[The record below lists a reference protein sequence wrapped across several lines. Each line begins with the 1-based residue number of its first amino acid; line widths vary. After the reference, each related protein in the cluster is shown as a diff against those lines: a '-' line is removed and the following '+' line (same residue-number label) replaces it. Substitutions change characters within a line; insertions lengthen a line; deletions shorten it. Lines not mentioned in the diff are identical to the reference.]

1 MANTRS
7 GGANNEGAG
16 GTSARK
22 GSAATS
28 AKDPKS
34 ATTST
39 SSASG
44 RESRSLSTRETSDEQ
59 KPNLRRSNRETK
71 GKNPILT
78 TSSASTPVPQK
89 SIRGRSN
96 PSTPGT
102 PKSSARKLKGSMRK
116 ASTPRTSD
124 RVKKS
129 TVSASTASNDATG
142 VSSPV
147 ATPDKAVKREIDEH
161 DSTKNDASESGT
173 MPLKKQKR
181 LTAQSYTN
189 IFKTSSEEYEKSPA
203 YEGNAS
209 KVHTEDNGSVLRYEE
224 SGAHEEDNQAHL
236 SQVAN
241 NFLEGYTSGLC
252 EVPKVILE
260 TDGLKTDVEK
270 SEEDKQAY
278 SSQVVNKFWEGYT
291 SGQCEAPK
299 VILETDG
306 LKNDVEKSAPIS
318 EVCSTIFYSFE
329 LSVFFIL
336 LFMKSRPCS
345 FLSLIILPSAW
356 KDLVT
361 LSSPVQAHMT
371 VDLCSSSPAMD
382 ATEPTD
388 DCSEFALHVAMG
400 QKADSSKFVEYW
412 VPARLSR
419 VQLEMYCYTLLSNS
433 PALRSHS
440 KTDSVGA
447 LRNILV
453 SLRKCCDHPY
463 LVDKT
468 LHLLLTKGHPVTDI
482 LDIGVSAS
490 GKLLLLDK
498 MLQEIWKKGQ
508 RVLILSQSCGGA
520 GNPMGDILDDFV
532 NQRFGFES
540 YERVERDLNVRKKQ
554 GAMSMFN
561 DTTKG
566 RDWNPTNDLRVLQ
579 KISIESQSE
588 CVPIFR
594 LYSSCTV
601 EEKALILAKHG
612 HILDSTVQ
620 NIRPILSHSLLSWGA
635 SFLFSRLEG
644 LKNYA
649 CLRKDSDAEKLF
661 MDKVLLDLK
670 KLSTKDDPSTKMSNA
685 AISQAHLSGPFYSRD
700 SLVVGEREG
709 ISAPDS
715 DLPKFWVNL
724 LDQKSPR
731 WQYITEQAQRSCRKI
746 QNMEEGNVP
755 ADEADEGS
763 TKRRKIAGILDSS
776 ANVLAGEDQDSI
788 LPETNTA
795 CSSRRKIAGI
805 LDSSA
810 NVLAGEDKDSILP
823 ETNVTSSSHQI
834 SVDDTWQ
841 EQGVENLQDTQK
853 SLHIQ
858 LKPEISK
865 LYELFELPTFGGWSQ
880 MACSFSV
887 HLLCCCPCH
896 LEVGPEGMLPLC
908 RGLLNAYV
916 GGGGLVG
923 IPSCPNSE
931 GPAGNRPW
939 QLFPVIPFLCNEGS
953 LLRILLVQLLCLL
966 REWQPVWPWAKRFG
980 EDEEGSGAGS
990 VKCLCEELLEY
1001 TLKNHQVSKVPKDIL
1016 HAFNI
1021 ALCWRAASLSRHKVD
1036 HRESLALAVEHLKYE
1051 CSETLAEKVYK
1062 KLRILKKEFS
1072 HRVGRTSKSNQSIS
1086 VKNISPY
1093 QQETSTKY
1101 GCDKSIP
1108 KQAGD
1113 KSIPKQAASVGGNE
1127 SHQEDSHDLVI
1138 EPIVPGEKEV
1148 LYVPEIHEKQHLSK
1162 DALLNRITEK
1172 RIKLVDMVFSLREKN
1187 IHDKQTNE
1195 VAMFDMH
1202 RHKGVEKLRE
1212 ACRIV
1217 VEHLRRSQAAPED
1230 RGSQRK
1236 LIVEWFTMLLYAFL
1250 KHMRYQRE
1258 KLDLQQS
1265 MVWTKELQLK
1275 ENFLHEA
1282 KFGQL
1287 DLTFDEHIYLP
1298 DSGFAIEEFSHFSSC
1313 VDTATLANCL
1323 QSLHET
1329 SAMEV
1334 TLVRSV
1340 IPSDVINAEAAR
1352 NGSAEVL
1359 IHNGGMPASEGI
1371 GLTENTI
1378 SNIFDCI
1385 DSQGGASLAVQHQV
1399 NSSPA
1404 IDNSI
1409 NQESSSGDDRRTEH
1423 VGRQSGV
1430 GSQPLPGETDQH
1442 LGDAEMEVNTGN
1454 GDITQADPPY
1464 LEPQIVVP
1472 VPSQASLQMSNEV
1485 EAEANLLLQSGQ
1497 PIAAPAQLLQRE
1509 AEQVDRSGMIPAQTL
1524 QPEMQP
1530 SASREAYMQSDLI
1543 IQSAQPSMVP
1553 TELSQRNVE
1562 QASLY
1567 RVPSSQCLPS
1577 GMHPWVP
1584 LSSILLERTH
1594 SDQCQPSHQPE
1605 AALGSSAKMVASM
1618 VFNHPPVGD
1627 EPLKNELHRLR
1638 SYIDS
1643 LNKTNELKKSQL
1655 RTECSQ
1661 EIDKVKQKYDLLLQE
1676 QDSTHLQQT
1685 RTLDNLCEKVLLNQS
1700 IADYFRAKFISSSG
1714 AQARAHSPPNHQTPQ
1729 ASQQVPP
1736 RPSAV
1741 ASTASPAASSSAGRP
1756 LVLTHHIQP
1765 LQVDR
1770 PSPSSPAD
1778 PPPHVQPLKVDRPSP
1793 SSPAGPPPHVQ
1804 PLKVDRL
1811 SPSSSPSSQVV
1822 RPRPSILN
1830 NIVRSPSTT
1839 FSLAPVLP
1847 RGSFGVQSDLARAR
1861 APAPHLR
1868 RRLPPQV
1875 HSMASANQQQL
1886 PTKLE
1891 SMSARTRATPVTP
1904 VNIRQSCPQAVPPGN
1919 PSLSSLH
1926 PSLYPTLAALLGP
1939 SSSHQIQQVPL
1950 LPSSSHPTRLSSP
1963 VPSTPN
1969 PVLPLTS
1976 PRGLTMTSS
1985 VSSAASNVLPSRGVG
2000 PSASGTLQSDPDPAR
2015 WMNG

>member
-318 EVCSTIFYSFE
+318 E
-329 LSVFFIL
+329 
-336 LFMKSRPCS
+336 
-345 FLSLIILPSAW
+345 
-356 KDLVT
+356 DLVT

-566 RDWNPTNDLRVLQ
+566 RFIFLIDSRACVPSIKLSSVDVIIIYCSDWNPTNDLRVLQ

-865 LYELFELPTFGGWSQ
+865 LYELFELP
-880 MACSFSV
+880 
-887 HLLCCCPCH
+887 
-896 LEVGPEGMLPLC
+896 
-908 RGLLNAYV
+908 
-916 GGGGLVG
+916 
-923 IPSCPNSE
+923 
-931 GPAGNRPW
+931 
-939 QLFPVIPFLCNEGS
+939 
-953 LLRILLVQLLCLL
+953 
-966 REWQPVWPWAKRFG
+966 
-980 EDEEGSGAGS
+980 GS

>member
-1 MANTRS
+1 
-7 GGANNEGAG
+7 
-16 GTSARK
+16 
-22 GSAATS
+22 
-28 AKDPKS
+28 
-34 ATTST
+34 
-39 SSASG
+39 
-44 RESRSLSTRETSDEQ
+44 
-59 KPNLRRSNRETK
+59 
-71 GKNPILT
+71 
-78 TSSASTPVPQK
+78 
-89 SIRGRSN
+89 
-96 PSTPGT
+96 
-102 PKSSARKLKGSMRK
+102 
-116 ASTPRTSD
+116 
-124 RVKKS
+124 
-129 TVSASTASNDATG
+129 
-142 VSSPV
+142 
-147 ATPDKAVKREIDEH
+147 
-161 DSTKNDASESGT
+161 

-270 SEEDKQAY
+270 SEEDKQ
-278 SSQVVNKFWEGYT
+278 
-291 SGQCEAPK
+291 CEAPK

-318 EVCSTIFYSFE
+318 E
-329 LSVFFIL
+329 
-336 LFMKSRPCS
+336 
-345 FLSLIILPSAW
+345 
-356 KDLVT
+356 
-361 LSSPVQAHMT
+361 AHMT

-566 RDWNPTNDLRVLQ
+566 RFIFLIDSRACVPSIKLSSVDVIIIYCSDWNPTNDLRVLQ

-865 LYELFELPTFGGWSQ
+865 LYELFELP
-880 MACSFSV
+880 
-887 HLLCCCPCH
+887 
-896 LEVGPEGMLPLC
+896 
-908 RGLLNAYV
+908 
-916 GGGGLVG
+916 
-923 IPSCPNSE
+923 
-931 GPAGNRPW
+931 
-939 QLFPVIPFLCNEGS
+939 
-953 LLRILLVQLLCLL
+953 
-966 REWQPVWPWAKRFG
+966 
-980 EDEEGSGAGS
+980 GS

-1101 GCDKSIP
+1101 GC
-1108 KQAGD
+1108 D

-1553 TELSQRNVE
+1553 TELS
-1562 QASLY
+1562 
-1567 RVPSSQCLPS
+1567 
-1577 GMHPWVP
+1577 H
-1584 LSSILLERTH
+1584 ILLERTH

-1765 LQVDR
+1765 LQ
-1770 PSPSSPAD
+1770 
-1778 PPPHVQPLKVDRPSP
+1778 VDRPSP

>member
-1 MANTRS
+1 
-7 GGANNEGAG
+7 
-16 GTSARK
+16 
-22 GSAATS
+22 
-28 AKDPKS
+28 
-34 ATTST
+34 
-39 SSASG
+39 
-44 RESRSLSTRETSDEQ
+44 
-59 KPNLRRSNRETK
+59 
-71 GKNPILT
+71 
-78 TSSASTPVPQK
+78 
-89 SIRGRSN
+89 
-96 PSTPGT
+96 
-102 PKSSARKLKGSMRK
+102 
-116 ASTPRTSD
+116 
-124 RVKKS
+124 
-129 TVSASTASNDATG
+129 
-142 VSSPV
+142 
-147 ATPDKAVKREIDEH
+147 
-161 DSTKNDASESGT
+161 

-270 SEEDKQAY
+270 SEEDKQ
-278 SSQVVNKFWEGYT
+278 
-291 SGQCEAPK
+291 CEAPK

-318 EVCSTIFYSFE
+318 EVLGSNQ
-329 LSVFFIL
+329 
-336 LFMKSRPCS
+336 P
-345 FLSLIILPSAW
+345 
-356 KDLVT
+356 
-361 LSSPVQAHMT
+361 
-371 VDLCSSSPAMD
+371 LCIALCRGKTSPAMD

-566 RDWNPTNDLRVLQ
+566 RFIFLIDSRACVPSIKLSSVDVIIIYCSDWNPTNDLRVLQ

-788 LPETNTA
+788 LPETNT
-795 CSSRRKIAGI
+795 
-805 LDSSA
+805 
-810 NVLAGEDKDSILP
+810 
-823 ETNVTSSSHQI
+823 TSSSHQI

-865 LYELFELPTFGGWSQ
+865 LYELFELP
-880 MACSFSV
+880 
-887 HLLCCCPCH
+887 
-896 LEVGPEGMLPLC
+896 
-908 RGLLNAYV
+908 
-916 GGGGLVG
+916 
-923 IPSCPNSE
+923 
-931 GPAGNRPW
+931 
-939 QLFPVIPFLCNEGS
+939 
-953 LLRILLVQLLCLL
+953 
-966 REWQPVWPWAKRFG
+966 
-980 EDEEGSGAGS
+980 GS

-1770 PSPSSPAD
+1770 PSPSS
-1778 PPPHVQPLKVDRPSP
+1778 
-1793 SSPAGPPPHVQ
+1793 
-1804 PLKVDRL
+1804 
-1811 SPSSSPSSQVV
+1811 SSQVV

-1976 PRGLTMTSS
+1976 PTGRLGLHSDPHG
-1985 VSSAASNVLPSRGVG
+1985 VAAPADVVLPI
-2000 PSASGTLQSDPDPAR
+2000 
-2015 WMNG
+2015 

>member
-89 SIRGRSN
+89 SFRGRSN

-102 PKSSARKLKGSMRK
+102 PKSSARKLKGSTRK

-147 ATPDKAVKREIDEH
+147 ATPDKTVKREIDEH

-318 EVCSTIFYSFE
+318 E
-329 LSVFFIL
+329 
-336 LFMKSRPCS
+336 
-345 FLSLIILPSAW
+345 
-356 KDLVT
+356 DLVT

-566 RDWNPTNDLRVLQ
+566 RFIFLIDSRACVPSIKLSSVDVIIIYCSDWNPTNDLRVLQ

-865 LYELFELPTFGGWSQ
+865 LYELFELP
-880 MACSFSV
+880 
-887 HLLCCCPCH
+887 
-896 LEVGPEGMLPLC
+896 
-908 RGLLNAYV
+908 
-916 GGGGLVG
+916 
-923 IPSCPNSE
+923 
-931 GPAGNRPW
+931 
-939 QLFPVIPFLCNEGS
+939 
-953 LLRILLVQLLCLL
+953 
-966 REWQPVWPWAKRFG
+966 
-980 EDEEGSGAGS
+980 GS

-1001 TLKNHQVSKVPKDIL
+1001 TLKNHQVSQVPKDIL

-1062 KLRILKKEFS
+1062 KLRVLKKEFS

-1148 LYVPEIHEKQHLSK
+1148 LYVPGIHEKQHLSK

-1378 SNIFDCI
+1378 SDIFDCI

-1454 GDITQADPPY
+1454 GDNTQADPPY

-1594 SDQCQPSHQPE
+1594 SDQCQQSHQPE

-1904 VNIRQSCPQAVPPGN
+1904 VDIRQSCPQAVPPGN

-1976 PRGLTMTSS
+1976 PRG
-1985 VSSAASNVLPSRGVG
+1985 
-2000 PSASGTLQSDPDPAR
+2000 TLQSDPDPAR

>member
-318 EVCSTIFYSFE
+318 E
-329 LSVFFIL
+329 
-336 LFMKSRPCS
+336 
-345 FLSLIILPSAW
+345 
-356 KDLVT
+356 DLVT

-566 RDWNPTNDLRVLQ
+566 RFIFLIDSRACVPSIKLSSVDVIIIYCSDWNPTNDLRVLQ

-865 LYELFELPTFGGWSQ
+865 LYELFELP
-880 MACSFSV
+880 
-887 HLLCCCPCH
+887 
-896 LEVGPEGMLPLC
+896 
-908 RGLLNAYV
+908 
-916 GGGGLVG
+916 
-923 IPSCPNSE
+923 
-931 GPAGNRPW
+931 
-939 QLFPVIPFLCNEGS
+939 
-953 LLRILLVQLLCLL
+953 
-966 REWQPVWPWAKRFG
+966 
-980 EDEEGSGAGS
+980 GS

-1001 TLKNHQVSKVPKDIL
+1001 TLKNHQVSQVPKDIL

-1062 KLRILKKEFS
+1062 KLRVLKKEFS

-1195 VAMFDMH
+1195 VAMFDIH

-1313 VDTATLANCL
+1313 VDTATSANCL

-1454 GDITQADPPY
+1454 GDNTQADPPY

-1804 PLKVDRL
+1804 PLKVDQL

-1891 SMSARTRATPVTP
+1891 SISARTRATPVTP

-1950 LPSSSHPTRLSSP
+1950 LPSSSQPTRLSSP

>member
-22 GSAATS
+22 GSAATN
-28 AKDPKS
+28 AKDPMS

-59 KPNLRRSNRETK
+59 KPNLRRSKRETK

-78 TSSASTPVPQK
+78 TSSASTPVSQK

-102 PKSSARKLKGSMRK
+102 PKTSARKLKGSTRK

-129 TVSASTASNDATG
+129 TVSASTDSNDSNG

-147 ATPDKAVKREIDEH
+147 ATPDKTVKGEIDEH
-161 DSTKNDASESGT
+161 NSTKNDASESGT

-189 IFKTSSEEYEKSPA
+189 PFKTSSEEYEKSPA

-209 KVHTEDNGSVLRYEE
+209 KVHAEDNGCVLRYEE

-241 NFLEGYTSGLC
+241 KFLEGYTSGLC

-270 SEEDKQAY
+270 S
-278 SSQVVNKFWEGYT
+278 
-291 SGQCEAPK
+291 
-299 VILETDG
+299 
-306 LKNDVEKSAPIS
+306 APIS
-318 EVCSTIFYSFE
+318 E
-329 LSVFFIL
+329 
-336 LFMKSRPCS
+336 
-345 FLSLIILPSAW
+345 
-356 KDLVT
+356 
-361 LSSPVQAHMT
+361 AHMT
-371 VDLCSSSPAMD
+371 ADLCSSNPAMD
-382 ATEPTD
+382 ATDPTD
-388 DCSEFALHVAMG
+388 DCSELALNVAMG

-419 VQLEMYCYTLLSNS
+419 VQLEVYCYTLLSNS

-508 RVLILSQSCGGA
+508 RVLILSQSCGEA

-532 NQRFGFES
+532 HQRFGFES

-566 RDWNPTNDLRVLQ
+566 RFIFLIDSRACVPSIKLLSVDVIIIYCSDWNPTNDLRVLQ

-601 EEKALILAKHG
+601 EEKALILAKHD

-649 CLRKDSDAEKLF
+649 CLHKDSDAEKLF

-715 DLPKFWVNL
+715 DLPKFWVDL

-731 WQYITEQAQRSCRKI
+731 WQYITEQAQRSRRKI
-746 QNMEEGNVP
+746 QNMEDGKIP
-755 ADEADEGS
+755 ADEADEAS
-763 TKRRKIAGILDSS
+763 TK
-776 ANVLAGEDQDSI
+776 
-788 LPETNTA
+788 
-795 CSSRRKIAGI
+795 RRKIAGI

-810 NVLAGEDKDSILP
+810 NVLAGEDKDSILR
-823 ETNVTSSSHQI
+823 ETNTTSSSHRKIAGILDSSANVLAGEDKDSILPGTNTASSSHQT

-858 LKPEISK
+858 LKPELSK
-865 LYELFELPTFGGWSQ
+865 LYELFELP
-880 MACSFSV
+880 
-887 HLLCCCPCH
+887 
-896 LEVGPEGMLPLC
+896 
-908 RGLLNAYV
+908 
-916 GGGGLVG
+916 
-923 IPSCPNSE
+923 
-931 GPAGNRPW
+931 
-939 QLFPVIPFLCNEGS
+939 
-953 LLRILLVQLLCLL
+953 
-966 REWQPVWPWAKRFG
+966 
-980 EDEEGSGAGS
+980 GS

-1001 TLKNHQVSKVPKDIL
+1001 TLKNHQVSQVPKDIL

-1072 HRVGRTSKSNQSIS
+1072 HRVGRISKSNQSIS

-1101 GCDKSIP
+1101 GS
-1108 KQAGD
+1108 D

-1202 RHKGVEKLRE
+1202 RHKGVDKLRE

-1217 VEHLRRSQAAPED
+1217 VEHLRRSQADPED
-1230 RGSQRK
+1230 RGGQTK

-1313 VDTATLANCL
+1313 VDTATLANCQ

-1359 IHNGGMPASEGI
+1359 IHNEGMPASDGI
-1371 GLTENTI
+1371 GLTENRT
-1378 SNIFDCI
+1378 SNSFDCI
-1385 DSQGGASLAVQHQV
+1385 DSQGGASLSVQHQV

-1409 NQESSSGDDRRTEH
+1409 NQESSSGDRRRTQH
-1423 VGRQSGV
+1423 VEQQSGV
-1430 GSQPLPGETDQH
+1430 ASQPLPGETDQH
-1442 LGDAEMEVNTGN
+1442 LGDAEMEVNTSN
-1454 GDITQADPPY
+1454 GDNTQADPPC
-1464 LEPQIVVP
+1464 LEPETLAP
-1472 VPSQASLQMSNEV
+1472 VPSQASLQMSKEV
-1485 EAEANLLLQSGQ
+1485 EAEANLVLQSAQ

-1524 QPEMQP
+1524 QPEMEP
-1530 SASREAYMQSDLI
+1530 SASREAYTQADLI

-1567 RVPSSQCLPS
+1567 HVPSSQCLPS

-1685 RTLDNLCEKVLLNQS
+1685 KTIDNLCEKVLLNQS

-1729 ASQQVPP
+1729 ASQQVSPW
-1736 RPSAV
+1736 PSAV

-1756 LVLTHHIQP
+1756 PVLTHHIQP

-1770 PSPSSPAD
+1770 PSPSSPAG
-1778 PPPHVQPLKVDRPSP
+1778 PLPHVQPLKVDRPSP
-1793 SSPAGPPPHVQ
+1793 SSPAGPLQHVQ
-1804 PLKVDRL
+1804 PLKVDRP
-1811 SPSSSPSSQVV
+1811 SPTSSPSSQVV

-1847 RGSFGVQSDLARAR
+1847 RGSFGVQSELARAR

-1891 SMSARTRATPVTP
+1891 SMSAWTRATPVTP

-1950 LPSSSHPTRLSSP
+1950 LPSSSQPTRLSSP

-1985 VSSAASNVLPSRGVG
+1985 VTSAASNVLPSRGVG
-2000 PSASGTLQSDPDPAR
+2000 PSASGTTQSDSDSAR

>member
-318 EVCSTIFYSFE
+318 E
-329 LSVFFIL
+329 
-336 LFMKSRPCS
+336 
-345 FLSLIILPSAW
+345 
-356 KDLVT
+356 DLVT

-566 RDWNPTNDLRVLQ
+566 RFIFLIDSRACVPSIKLSSVDVIIIYCSDWNPTNDLRVLQ

-788 LPETNTA
+788 LPETNT
-795 CSSRRKIAGI
+795 
-805 LDSSA
+805 
-810 NVLAGEDKDSILP
+810 
-823 ETNVTSSSHQI
+823 TSSSHQI

-865 LYELFELPTFGGWSQ
+865 LYELFELP
-880 MACSFSV
+880 
-887 HLLCCCPCH
+887 
-896 LEVGPEGMLPLC
+896 
-908 RGLLNAYV
+908 
-916 GGGGLVG
+916 
-923 IPSCPNSE
+923 
-931 GPAGNRPW
+931 
-939 QLFPVIPFLCNEGS
+939 
-953 LLRILLVQLLCLL
+953 
-966 REWQPVWPWAKRFG
+966 
-980 EDEEGSGAGS
+980 GS

-1770 PSPSSPAD
+1770 PSPSS
-1778 PPPHVQPLKVDRPSP
+1778 
-1793 SSPAGPPPHVQ
+1793 
-1804 PLKVDRL
+1804 
-1811 SPSSSPSSQVV
+1811 SPSSQVV

>member
-89 SIRGRSN
+89 SFRGRSN

-102 PKSSARKLKGSMRK
+102 PKSSARKLKGSTRK

-147 ATPDKAVKREIDEH
+147 ATPDKTVKREIDEH

-318 EVCSTIFYSFE
+318 E
-329 LSVFFIL
+329 
-336 LFMKSRPCS
+336 
-345 FLSLIILPSAW
+345 
-356 KDLVT
+356 DLVT

-566 RDWNPTNDLRVLQ
+566 RFIFLIDSRACVPSIKLSSVDVIIIYCSDWNPTNDLRVLQ

-865 LYELFELPTFGGWSQ
+865 LYELFELP
-880 MACSFSV
+880 
-887 HLLCCCPCH
+887 
-896 LEVGPEGMLPLC
+896 
-908 RGLLNAYV
+908 
-916 GGGGLVG
+916 
-923 IPSCPNSE
+923 
-931 GPAGNRPW
+931 
-939 QLFPVIPFLCNEGS
+939 
-953 LLRILLVQLLCLL
+953 
-966 REWQPVWPWAKRFG
+966 
-980 EDEEGSGAGS
+980 GS

-1001 TLKNHQVSKVPKDIL
+1001 TLKNHQVSQVPKDIL

-1062 KLRILKKEFS
+1062 KLRVLKKEFS

-1148 LYVPEIHEKQHLSK
+1148 LYVPGIHEKQHLSK

-1378 SNIFDCI
+1378 SDIFDCI

-1454 GDITQADPPY
+1454 GDNTQADPPY

-1594 SDQCQPSHQPE
+1594 SDQCQQSHQPE

-1904 VNIRQSCPQAVPPGN
+1904 VDIRQSCPQAVPPGN

-1985 VSSAASNVLPSRGVG
+1985 VSSAASNVLTSRGVG

>member
-22 GSAATS
+22 GSAATN

-59 KPNLRRSNRETK
+59 KPNLRRSKRETK

-78 TSSASTPVPQK
+78 TSSASTPVSQK

-102 PKSSARKLKGSMRK
+102 PKTSARKLKGSTRK

-129 TVSASTASNDATG
+129 TVSASTDSNDSNG

-147 ATPDKAVKREIDEH
+147 ATPDKTVKREIDEH
-161 DSTKNDASESGT
+161 NSTKNDASESGT

-189 IFKTSSEEYEKSPA
+189 PFKTSSEEYEKSPA
-203 YEGNAS
+203 YDGNAS
-209 KVHTEDNGSVLRYEE
+209 KVHAEDNGCVSRYEE

-241 NFLEGYTSGLC
+241 KFLEGYTSGLC

-260 TDGLKTDVEK
+260 TDGLKSDVEK
-270 SEEDKQAY
+270 SEEDKQAL
-278 SSQVVNKFWEGYT
+278 SQVVNKFWEGYT
-291 SGQCEAPK
+291 SGQCKAPE

-306 LKNDVEKSAPIS
+306 LKTDVEKSAPIS
-318 EVCSTIFYSFE
+318 E
-329 LSVFFIL
+329 
-336 LFMKSRPCS
+336 
-345 FLSLIILPSAW
+345 
-356 KDLVT
+356 
-361 LSSPVQAHMT
+361 AHMT
-371 VDLCSSSPAMD
+371 ADLCSSSPAMD
-382 ATEPTD
+382 ATDPTD

-419 VQLEMYCYTLLSNS
+419 VQLEVYCYTLLSNS

-520 GNPMGDILDDFV
+520 GNPMGNILDDFV
-532 NQRFGFES
+532 HQRFGFES
-540 YERVERDLNVRKKQ
+540 YERVECDLNVRKKQ

-566 RDWNPTNDLRVLQ
+566 RFIFLIDSRACVPSIKLSSVDVIIIYCSDWNPTNDLRVLQ

-731 WQYITEQAQRSCRKI
+731 WQYITEQAQRSRRKI
-746 QNMEEGNVP
+746 QNMEERNIP

-795 CSSRRKIAGI
+795 CSSHRKIAGI

-823 ETNVTSSSHQI
+823 ETNATSSSHQI

-841 EQGVENLQDTQK
+841 EQGVENLQGTQK

-858 LKPEISK
+858 LKPELSK
-865 LYELFELPTFGGWSQ
+865 LYELFELP
-880 MACSFSV
+880 
-887 HLLCCCPCH
+887 
-896 LEVGPEGMLPLC
+896 
-908 RGLLNAYV
+908 
-916 GGGGLVG
+916 
-923 IPSCPNSE
+923 
-931 GPAGNRPW
+931 GN
-939 QLFPVIPFLCNEGS
+939 
-953 LLRILLVQLLCLL
+953 
-966 REWQPVWPWAKRFG
+966 
-980 EDEEGSGAGS
+980 

-1001 TLKNHQVSKVPKDIL
+1001 TLKNHQVSQVPKDIL

-1086 VKNISPY
+1086 VKNISSY

-1101 GCDKSIP
+1101 GS
-1108 KQAGD
+1108 D

-1162 DALLNRITEK
+1162 DALLNSITEK

-1217 VEHLRRSQAAPED
+1217 VEHLRRSQADPED
-1230 RGSQRK
+1230 RGGQRK

-1275 ENFLHEA
+1275 ESFLHEA

-1287 DLTFDEHIYLP
+1287 DLIFDEHIYLP

-1313 VDTATLANCL
+1313 VDTATLANCQ

-1359 IHNGGMPASEGI
+1359 IHNEGMPASDGI
-1371 GLTENTI
+1371 GLTENRI
-1378 SNIFDCI
+1378 SNSFDCI

-1409 NQESSSGDDRRTEH
+1409 NQESSSGDRRRTEH
-1423 VGRQSGV
+1423 VEQQSGV
-1430 GSQPLPGETDQH
+1430 ASQPLPGETDQH

-1454 GDITQADPPY
+1454 GDNTQADPPY
-1464 LEPQIVVP
+1464 LEPQTVAP
-1472 VPSQASLQMSNEV
+1472 VPSQASLQMSKEV
-1485 EAEANLLLQSGQ
+1485 EAEANLVLKSAQ

-1509 AEQVDRSGMIPAQTL
+1509 AEQVDRSGMIPAQTM

-1553 TELSQRNVE
+1553 AELSQRNVE

-1567 RVPSSQCLPS
+1567 HVPSSQCLPS

-1655 RTECSQ
+1655 RTERSQ

-1685 RTLDNLCEKVLLNQS
+1685 KTIDNLCEKVLLNQS

-1729 ASQQVPP
+1729 APQQVSPW
-1736 RPSAV
+1736 PSAV

-1756 LVLTHHIQP
+1756 PVLTHHIQP

-1770 PSPSSPAD
+1770 PSPSSPAG
-1778 PPPHVQPLKVDRPSP
+1778 PLPHVQPLKVDRPSP
-1793 SSPAGPPPHVQ
+1793 SSPAGPLQHVQ
-1804 PLKVDRL
+1804 QLKVDRP
-1811 SPSSSPSSQVV
+1811 SPTSSPSSQVV

-1847 RGSFGVQSDLARAR
+1847 RGSFGVQSELARAR

-1891 SMSARTRATPVTP
+1891 SMSAWTRATPVSP

-1919 PSLSSLH
+1919 PSPSSLH

-1950 LPSSSHPTRLSSP
+1950 LPSSSQPTRLSSP

-1985 VSSAASNVLPSRGVG
+1985 VTSAASNVLPSRGVG
-2000 PSASGTLQSDPDPAR
+2000 PSASGTTQSDSDSAR

>member
-22 GSAATS
+22 GSAATN
-28 AKDPKS
+28 AKDPMS

-59 KPNLRRSNRETK
+59 KPNLRRSKRETK

-78 TSSASTPVPQK
+78 TSSASTPVSQK

-102 PKSSARKLKGSMRK
+102 PKTSARKLKGSTRK

-129 TVSASTASNDATG
+129 TVSASTDSNDSNG

-147 ATPDKAVKREIDEH
+147 ATPDKTVKGEIDEH
-161 DSTKNDASESGT
+161 NSTKNDASESGT

-189 IFKTSSEEYEKSPA
+189 PFKTSSEEYEKSPA

-209 KVHTEDNGSVLRYEE
+209 KVHAEDNGCVLRYEE

-241 NFLEGYTSGLC
+241 KFLEGYTSGLC

-260 TDGLKTDVEK
+260 TDGLKSDVEK

-278 SSQVVNKFWEGYT
+278 LSQRVDKFWEGYT
-291 SGQCEAPK
+291 SGQCEAPE

-306 LKNDVEKSAPIS
+306 LKTDVEKSAPIS
-318 EVCSTIFYSFE
+318 E
-329 LSVFFIL
+329 
-336 LFMKSRPCS
+336 
-345 FLSLIILPSAW
+345 
-356 KDLVT
+356 DLVT

-371 VDLCSSSPAMD
+371 ADLCSSNPAMD
-382 ATEPTD
+382 ATDPTD
-388 DCSEFALHVAMG
+388 DCSELALNVAMG

-419 VQLEMYCYTLLSNS
+419 VQLEVYCYTLLSNS

-508 RVLILSQSCGGA
+508 RVLILSQSCGEA

-532 NQRFGFES
+532 HQRFGFES

-566 RDWNPTNDLRVLQ
+566 RFIFLIDSRACVPSIKLLSVDVIIIYCSDWNPTNDLRVLQ

-601 EEKALILAKHG
+601 EEKALILAKHD

-649 CLRKDSDAEKLF
+649 CLHKDSDAEKLF

-715 DLPKFWVNL
+715 DLPKFWVDL

-731 WQYITEQAQRSCRKI
+731 WQYITEQAQRSRRKI
-746 QNMEEGNVP
+746 QNMEDGKIP
-755 ADEADEGS
+755 ADEADEAS
-763 TKRRKIAGILDSS
+763 TK
-776 ANVLAGEDQDSI
+776 
-788 LPETNTA
+788 
-795 CSSRRKIAGI
+795 RRKIAGI

-810 NVLAGEDKDSILP
+810 NVLAGEDKDSILR
-823 ETNVTSSSHQI
+823 ETNTTSSSHRKIAGILDSSANVLAGEDKDSILPGTNTASSSHQT

-858 LKPEISK
+858 LKPELSK
-865 LYELFELPTFGGWSQ
+865 LYELFELP
-880 MACSFSV
+880 
-887 HLLCCCPCH
+887 
-896 LEVGPEGMLPLC
+896 
-908 RGLLNAYV
+908 
-916 GGGGLVG
+916 
-923 IPSCPNSE
+923 
-931 GPAGNRPW
+931 
-939 QLFPVIPFLCNEGS
+939 
-953 LLRILLVQLLCLL
+953 
-966 REWQPVWPWAKRFG
+966 
-980 EDEEGSGAGS
+980 GS

-1001 TLKNHQVSKVPKDIL
+1001 TLKNHQVSQVPKDIL

-1072 HRVGRTSKSNQSIS
+1072 HRVGRISKSNQSIS

-1101 GCDKSIP
+1101 GS
-1108 KQAGD
+1108 D

-1138 EPIVPGEKEV
+1138 EPIVPGAKEV

-1202 RHKGVEKLRE
+1202 RHKGVDKLRE

-1217 VEHLRRSQAAPED
+1217 VEHLRRSQADPED
-1230 RGSQRK
+1230 RGGQTK

-1313 VDTATLANCL
+1313 VDTATLANCQ

-1359 IHNGGMPASEGI
+1359 IHNEGMPASDGI
-1371 GLTENTI
+1371 GLTENRT
-1378 SNIFDCI
+1378 SNSFDCI
-1385 DSQGGASLAVQHQV
+1385 DSQGGASLSVQHQV

-1409 NQESSSGDDRRTEH
+1409 NQESSSGDRRRTQH
-1423 VGRQSGV
+1423 VEQQSGV
-1430 GSQPLPGETDQH
+1430 ASQPLPGETDQH
-1442 LGDAEMEVNTGN
+1442 LGDAEMEVNTSN
-1454 GDITQADPPY
+1454 GDNTQADPPC
-1464 LEPQIVVP
+1464 LEPETLAP
-1472 VPSQASLQMSNEV
+1472 VPSQASLQMSKEV
-1485 EAEANLLLQSGQ
+1485 EAEANLVLQSAQ

-1524 QPEMQP
+1524 QPEMEP
-1530 SASREAYMQSDLI
+1530 SASREAYTQADLI

-1567 RVPSSQCLPS
+1567 HVPSSQCLPS

-1685 RTLDNLCEKVLLNQS
+1685 KTIDNLCEKVLLNQS

-1729 ASQQVPP
+1729 ASQQVSPW
-1736 RPSAV
+1736 PSAV

-1756 LVLTHHIQP
+1756 PVLTHHIQP

-1770 PSPSSPAD
+1770 PSPSSPAG
-1778 PPPHVQPLKVDRPSP
+1778 PLPHVQPLKVDRPSP
-1793 SSPAGPPPHVQ
+1793 SSPAGPLQHVQ
-1804 PLKVDRL
+1804 PLKVDRP
-1811 SPSSSPSSQVV
+1811 SPTSSPSSQVV

-1847 RGSFGVQSDLARAR
+1847 RGSFGVQSELARAR

-1891 SMSARTRATPVTP
+1891 SMSAWTRATPVTP

-1939 SSSHQIQQVPL
+1939 SSSQQIQQVPL
-1950 LPSSSHPTRLSSP
+1950 LPSSSQPTRLSSP

-1985 VSSAASNVLPSRGVG
+1985 VTSAASNVLPSRGVG
-2000 PSASGTLQSDPDPAR
+2000 PSASGTTQSDSDSAR

>member
-22 GSAATS
+22 GSAATN
-28 AKDPKS
+28 AKDPMS

-59 KPNLRRSNRETK
+59 KPNLRRSKRETK

-78 TSSASTPVPQK
+78 TSSASTPVSQK

-102 PKSSARKLKGSMRK
+102 PKTSARKLKGSTRK

-129 TVSASTASNDATG
+129 TVSASTDSNDSNG

-147 ATPDKAVKREIDEH
+147 ATPDKTVKGEIDEH
-161 DSTKNDASESGT
+161 NSTKNDASESGT

-189 IFKTSSEEYEKSPA
+189 PFKTSSEEYEKSPA

-209 KVHTEDNGSVLRYEE
+209 KVHAEDNGCVLRYEE

-241 NFLEGYTSGLC
+241 KFLEGYTSGLC

-260 TDGLKTDVEK
+260 TDGLKSDVEK

-278 SSQVVNKFWEGYT
+278 LSQRVDKFWEGYT
-291 SGQCEAPK
+291 SGQCEAPE

-306 LKNDVEKSAPIS
+306 LKTDVEKSAPIS
-318 EVCSTIFYSFE
+318 E
-329 LSVFFIL
+329 
-336 LFMKSRPCS
+336 
-345 FLSLIILPSAW
+345 
-356 KDLVT
+356 DLVT

-371 VDLCSSSPAMD
+371 ADLCSSNPAMD
-382 ATEPTD
+382 ATDPTD
-388 DCSEFALHVAMG
+388 DCSELALNVAMG

-419 VQLEMYCYTLLSNS
+419 VQLEVYCYTLLSNS

-508 RVLILSQSCGGA
+508 RVLILSQSCGEA

-532 NQRFGFES
+532 HQRFGFES

-566 RDWNPTNDLRVLQ
+566 RFIFLIDSRACVPSIKLLSVDVIIIYCSDWNPTNDLRVLQ

-601 EEKALILAKHG
+601 EEKALILAKHD

-649 CLRKDSDAEKLF
+649 CLHKDSDAEKLF

-715 DLPKFWVNL
+715 DLPKFWVDL

-731 WQYITEQAQRSCRKI
+731 WQYITEQAQRSRRKI
-746 QNMEEGNVP
+746 QNMEDGKIP
-755 ADEADEGS
+755 ADEADEAS
-763 TKRRKIAGILDSS
+763 TK
-776 ANVLAGEDQDSI
+776 
-788 LPETNTA
+788 
-795 CSSRRKIAGI
+795 RRKIAGI

-823 ETNVTSSSHQI
+823 GTNTASSSHQT

-858 LKPEISK
+858 LKPELSK
-865 LYELFELPTFGGWSQ
+865 LYELFELP
-880 MACSFSV
+880 
-887 HLLCCCPCH
+887 
-896 LEVGPEGMLPLC
+896 
-908 RGLLNAYV
+908 
-916 GGGGLVG
+916 
-923 IPSCPNSE
+923 
-931 GPAGNRPW
+931 
-939 QLFPVIPFLCNEGS
+939 
-953 LLRILLVQLLCLL
+953 
-966 REWQPVWPWAKRFG
+966 
-980 EDEEGSGAGS
+980 GS

-1001 TLKNHQVSKVPKDIL
+1001 TLKNHQVSQVPKDIL

-1072 HRVGRTSKSNQSIS
+1072 HRVGRISKSNQSIS

-1101 GCDKSIP
+1101 GS
-1108 KQAGD
+1108 D

-1202 RHKGVEKLRE
+1202 RHKGVDKLRE

-1217 VEHLRRSQAAPED
+1217 VEHLRRSQADPED
-1230 RGSQRK
+1230 RGGQTK

-1313 VDTATLANCL
+1313 VDTATLANCQ

-1359 IHNGGMPASEGI
+1359 IHNEGMPASDGI
-1371 GLTENTI
+1371 GLTENRT
-1378 SNIFDCI
+1378 SNSFDCI
-1385 DSQGGASLAVQHQV
+1385 DSQGGASLSVQHQV

-1409 NQESSSGDDRRTEH
+1409 NQESSSGDRRRTQH
-1423 VGRQSGV
+1423 VEQQSGV
-1430 GSQPLPGETDQH
+1430 ASQPLPGETDQH
-1442 LGDAEMEVNTGN
+1442 LGDAEMEVNTSN
-1454 GDITQADPPY
+1454 GDNTQADPPC
-1464 LEPQIVVP
+1464 LEPETLAP
-1472 VPSQASLQMSNEV
+1472 VPSQASLQMSKEV
-1485 EAEANLLLQSGQ
+1485 EAEANLVLQSAQ

-1524 QPEMQP
+1524 QPEMEP
-1530 SASREAYMQSDLI
+1530 SASREAYTQADLI

-1567 RVPSSQCLPS
+1567 HVPSSQCLPS

-1685 RTLDNLCEKVLLNQS
+1685 KTIDNLCEKVLLNQS

-1729 ASQQVPP
+1729 ASQQVSPW
-1736 RPSAV
+1736 PSAV

-1756 LVLTHHIQP
+1756 PVLTHHIQP

-1770 PSPSSPAD
+1770 PSPT
-1778 PPPHVQPLKVDRPSP
+1778 
-1793 SSPAGPPPHVQ
+1793 
-1804 PLKVDRL
+1804 
-1811 SPSSSPSSQVV
+1811 SSPSSQVV

-1847 RGSFGVQSDLARAR
+1847 RGSFGVQSELARAR

-1891 SMSARTRATPVTP
+1891 SMSAWTRATPVTP

-1950 LPSSSHPTRLSSP
+1950 LPSSSQPTRLSSP

-1985 VSSAASNVLPSRGVG
+1985 VTSAASNVLPSRGVG
-2000 PSASGTLQSDPDPAR
+2000 PSASGTTQSDSDSAR

>member
-318 EVCSTIFYSFE
+318 E
-329 LSVFFIL
+329 
-336 LFMKSRPCS
+336 
-345 FLSLIILPSAW
+345 
-356 KDLVT
+356 
-361 LSSPVQAHMT
+361 AHMT

-566 RDWNPTNDLRVLQ
+566 RFIFLIDSRACVPSIKLSSVDVIIIYCSDWNPTNDLRVLQ

-865 LYELFELPTFGGWSQ
+865 LYELFELP
-880 MACSFSV
+880 
-887 HLLCCCPCH
+887 
-896 LEVGPEGMLPLC
+896 
-908 RGLLNAYV
+908 
-916 GGGGLVG
+916 
-923 IPSCPNSE
+923 
-931 GPAGNRPW
+931 
-939 QLFPVIPFLCNEGS
+939 
-953 LLRILLVQLLCLL
+953 
-966 REWQPVWPWAKRFG
+966 
-980 EDEEGSGAGS
+980 GS

-1001 TLKNHQVSKVPKDIL
+1001 TLKNHQVSQVPKDIL

-1062 KLRILKKEFS
+1062 KLRVLKKEFS

-1195 VAMFDMH
+1195 VAMFDIH

-1313 VDTATLANCL
+1313 VDTATSANCL

-1454 GDITQADPPY
+1454 GDNTQADPPY

-1804 PLKVDRL
+1804 PLKVDQL

-1891 SMSARTRATPVTP
+1891 SISARTRATPVTP

-1950 LPSSSHPTRLSSP
+1950 LPSSSQPTRLSSP

>member
-22 GSAATS
+22 GSAATN
-28 AKDPKS
+28 AKDPMS

-59 KPNLRRSNRETK
+59 KPNLRRSKRETK

-78 TSSASTPVPQK
+78 TSSASTPVSQK

-102 PKSSARKLKGSMRK
+102 PKTSARKLKGSTRK

-129 TVSASTASNDATG
+129 TVSASTDSNDSNG

-147 ATPDKAVKREIDEH
+147 ATPDKTVKGEIDEH
-161 DSTKNDASESGT
+161 NSTKNDASESGT

-189 IFKTSSEEYEKSPA
+189 PFKTSSEEYEKSPA

-209 KVHTEDNGSVLRYEE
+209 KVHAEDNGCVLRYEE

-241 NFLEGYTSGLC
+241 KFLEGYTSGLC

-260 TDGLKTDVEK
+260 TDGLKSDVEK

-278 SSQVVNKFWEGYT
+278 LSQRVDKFWEGYT
-291 SGQCEAPK
+291 SGQCEAPE

-306 LKNDVEKSAPIS
+306 LKTDVEKSAPIS
-318 EVCSTIFYSFE
+318 E
-329 LSVFFIL
+329 
-336 LFMKSRPCS
+336 
-345 FLSLIILPSAW
+345 
-356 KDLVT
+356 DLVT

-371 VDLCSSSPAMD
+371 ADLCSSNPAMD
-382 ATEPTD
+382 ATDPTD
-388 DCSEFALHVAMG
+388 DCSELALNVAMG

-419 VQLEMYCYTLLSNS
+419 VQLEVYCYTLLSNS

-508 RVLILSQSCGGA
+508 RVLILSQSCGEA

-532 NQRFGFES
+532 HQRFGFES

-566 RDWNPTNDLRVLQ
+566 RFIFLIDSRACVPSIKLLSVDVIIIYCSDWNPTNDLRVLQ

-601 EEKALILAKHG
+601 EEKALILAKHD

-649 CLRKDSDAEKLF
+649 CLHKDSDAEKLF

-715 DLPKFWVNL
+715 DLPKFWVDL

-731 WQYITEQAQRSCRKI
+731 WQYITEQAQRSRRKI
-746 QNMEEGNVP
+746 QNMEDGKIP
-755 ADEADEGS
+755 ADEADEAS
-763 TKRRKIAGILDSS
+763 TK
-776 ANVLAGEDQDSI
+776 
-788 LPETNTA
+788 
-795 CSSRRKIAGI
+795 RRKIAGI

-810 NVLAGEDKDSILP
+810 NVLAGEDKDSILR
-823 ETNVTSSSHQI
+823 ETNTTSSSHRKIAGILDSSANVLAGEDKDSILPGTNTASSSHQT

-858 LKPEISK
+858 LKPELSK
-865 LYELFELPTFGGWSQ
+865 LYELFELP
-880 MACSFSV
+880 
-887 HLLCCCPCH
+887 
-896 LEVGPEGMLPLC
+896 
-908 RGLLNAYV
+908 
-916 GGGGLVG
+916 
-923 IPSCPNSE
+923 
-931 GPAGNRPW
+931 
-939 QLFPVIPFLCNEGS
+939 
-953 LLRILLVQLLCLL
+953 
-966 REWQPVWPWAKRFG
+966 
-980 EDEEGSGAGS
+980 GS

-1001 TLKNHQVSKVPKDIL
+1001 TLKNHQVSQVPKDIL

-1072 HRVGRTSKSNQSIS
+1072 HRVGRISKSNQSIS

-1101 GCDKSIP
+1101 GS
-1108 KQAGD
+1108 D

-1202 RHKGVEKLRE
+1202 RHKGVDKLRE

-1217 VEHLRRSQAAPED
+1217 VEHLRRSQADPED
-1230 RGSQRK
+1230 RGGQTK

-1313 VDTATLANCL
+1313 VDTATLANCQ

-1359 IHNGGMPASEGI
+1359 IHNEGMPASDGI
-1371 GLTENTI
+1371 GLTENRT
-1378 SNIFDCI
+1378 SNSFDCI
-1385 DSQGGASLAVQHQV
+1385 DSQGGASLSVQHQV

-1409 NQESSSGDDRRTEH
+1409 NQESSSGDRRRTQH
-1423 VGRQSGV
+1423 VEQQSGV
-1430 GSQPLPGETDQH
+1430 ASQPLPGETDQH
-1442 LGDAEMEVNTGN
+1442 LGDAEMEVNTSN
-1454 GDITQADPPY
+1454 GDNTQADPPC
-1464 LEPQIVVP
+1464 LEPETLAP
-1472 VPSQASLQMSNEV
+1472 VPSQASLQMSKEV
-1485 EAEANLLLQSGQ
+1485 EAEANLVLQSAQ

-1524 QPEMQP
+1524 QPEMEP
-1530 SASREAYMQSDLI
+1530 SASREAYTQADLI

-1567 RVPSSQCLPS
+1567 HVPSSQCLPS

-1643 LNKTNELKKSQL
+1643 LNKTNELKV
-1655 RTECSQ
+1655 C
-1661 EIDKVKQKYDLLLQE
+1661 
-1676 QDSTHLQQT
+1676 
-1685 RTLDNLCEKVLLNQS
+1685 
-1700 IADYFRAKFISSSG
+1700 YFF
-1714 AQARAHSPPNHQTPQ
+1714 
-1729 ASQQVPP
+1729 
-1736 RPSAV
+1736 
-1741 ASTASPAASSSAGRP
+1741 
-1756 LVLTHHIQP
+1756 
-1765 LQVDR
+1765 
-1770 PSPSSPAD
+1770 
-1778 PPPHVQPLKVDRPSP
+1778 
-1793 SSPAGPPPHVQ
+1793 
-1804 PLKVDRL
+1804 
-1811 SPSSSPSSQVV
+1811 
-1822 RPRPSILN
+1822 
-1830 NIVRSPSTT
+1830 
-1839 FSLAPVLP
+1839 
-1847 RGSFGVQSDLARAR
+1847 
-1861 APAPHLR
+1861 
-1868 RRLPPQV
+1868 
-1875 HSMASANQQQL
+1875 
-1886 PTKLE
+1886 
-1891 SMSARTRATPVTP
+1891 
-1904 VNIRQSCPQAVPPGN
+1904 
-1919 PSLSSLH
+1919 
-1926 PSLYPTLAALLGP
+1926 
-1939 SSSHQIQQVPL
+1939 
-1950 LPSSSHPTRLSSP
+1950 
-1963 VPSTPN
+1963 
-1969 PVLPLTS
+1969 
-1976 PRGLTMTSS
+1976 
-1985 VSSAASNVLPSRGVG
+1985 
-2000 PSASGTLQSDPDPAR
+2000 
-2015 WMNG
+2015 

>member
-22 GSAATS
+22 GSAATN
-28 AKDPKS
+28 AKDPMS

-71 GKNPILT
+71 GKNPIVT
-78 TSSASTPVPQK
+78 TSSASTPVSQK

-102 PKSSARKLKGSMRK
+102 PKSSARKLKGSTRK

-129 TVSASTASNDATG
+129 TVSASTASNDSNG

-147 ATPDKAVKREIDEH
+147 ATPDKTVKREIDEH
-161 DSTKNDASESGT
+161 NSTKNDASESGT

-181 LTAQSYTN
+181 LTTQSYTN
-189 IFKTSSEEYEKSPA
+189 LFKTSSEEHEKSPA

-209 KVHTEDNGSVLRYEE
+209 KVHAEDNGSVLRHEE
-224 SGAHEEDNQAHL
+224 SGTHEEDNQAHL

-241 NFLEGYTSGLC
+241 KFLEGYTSGLC

-260 TDGLKTDVEK
+260 TDGLKTD
-270 SEEDKQAY
+270 A
-278 SSQVVNKFWEGYT
+278 
-291 SGQCEAPK
+291 
-299 VILETDG
+299 
-306 LKNDVEKSAPIS
+306 EKSAPIS
-318 EVCSTIFYSFE
+318 E
-329 LSVFFIL
+329 
-336 LFMKSRPCS
+336 
-345 FLSLIILPSAW
+345 
-356 KDLVT
+356 DLVT

-371 VDLCSSSPAMD
+371 ADLCSSSPAMD

-388 DCSEFALHVAMG
+388 DCSELALHVAMG
-400 QKADSSKFVEYW
+400 QKVDSSKFVEYW

-419 VQLEMYCYTLLSNS
+419 VQLEVYCYTLLSNS

-453 SLRKCCDHPY
+453 SLQKCCDHPY

-482 LDIGVSAS
+482 LDIGVCAS

-520 GNPMGDILDDFV
+520 DNPMGDILDDFV
-532 NQRFGFES
+532 HQRFGFES
-540 YERVERDLNVRKKQ
+540 YERVECGLNVRKKQ

-566 RDWNPTNDLRVLQ
+566 RFIFLIDSRACVPSIKLSSVDVIIIYCSDWNPTNDLRVLQ

-601 EEKALILAKHG
+601 EEKALILAKHD
-612 HILDSTVQ
+612 HILDSTAQ
-620 NIRPILSHSLLSWGA
+620 NITPILSHSLLSWGA

-709 ISAPDS
+709 ISVPDS

-731 WQYITEQAQRSCRKI
+731 WQYITEQAQRSRRKI
-746 QNMEEGNVP
+746 QNMEEGKIP
-755 ADEADEGS
+755 ADEADEAS
-763 TKRRKIAGILDSS
+763 TK
-776 ANVLAGEDQDSI
+776 
-788 LPETNTA
+788 
-795 CSSRRKIAGI
+795 RRKIAGI

-823 ETNVTSSSHQI
+823 ETDTTSSSHRKIAGILDSSANVLAGEDKDSILPETNMPSSSHQI

-841 EQGVENLQDTQK
+841 EQGVKNLQDTQK

-858 LKPEISK
+858 LKPELSI
-865 LYELFELPTFGGWSQ
+865 LYELFELP
-880 MACSFSV
+880 
-887 HLLCCCPCH
+887 
-896 LEVGPEGMLPLC
+896 
-908 RGLLNAYV
+908 
-916 GGGGLVG
+916 
-923 IPSCPNSE
+923 
-931 GPAGNRPW
+931 
-939 QLFPVIPFLCNEGS
+939 
-953 LLRILLVQLLCLL
+953 
-966 REWQPVWPWAKRFG
+966 
-980 EDEEGSGAGS
+980 GS

-1001 TLKNHQVSKVPKDIL
+1001 TLKNHQVSQVPKDIL

-1021 ALCWRAASLSRHKVD
+1021 ALCWRAASLSRHKVN

-1051 CSETLAEKVYK
+1051 CSEILAEKVYK

-1072 HRVGRTSKSNQSIS
+1072 HRVGRTGKSNQSIS
-1086 VKNISPY
+1086 VKNISPC
-1093 QQETSTKY
+1093 QQESSTKC
-1101 GCDKSIP
+1101 GT
-1108 KQAGD
+1108 D
-1113 KSIPKQAASVGGNE
+1113 KSIPKQAASVGENE

-1212 ACRIV
+1212 ARRIV
-1217 VEHLRRSQAAPED
+1217 VEHLRRSQADPED
-1230 RGSQRK
+1230 RGGQMK

-1313 VDTATLANCL
+1313 VDTATLENCP

-1340 IPSDVINAEAAR
+1340 ISSDVINAEAAR
-1352 NGSAEVL
+1352 NSSAEVL
-1359 IHNGGMPASEGI
+1359 IHNEGMPASEGI

-1378 SNIFDCI
+1378 SNSFDCI

-1409 NQESSSGDDRRTEH
+1409 NQESSSGGHRRTEH
-1423 VGRQSGV
+1423 VERQSGV

-1454 GDITQADPPY
+1454 VDNTQADPPY
-1464 LEPQIVVP
+1464 LEPQTVAP
-1472 VPSQASLQMSNEV
+1472 VPSQASLQMSKEV
-1485 EAEANLLLQSGQ
+1485 EAEANLVLQSAQ

-1530 SASREAYMQSDLI
+1530 SASREAYTQADLI
-1543 IQSAQPSMVP
+1543 IQSALPSMVP
-1553 TELSQRNVE
+1553 TELSRRNVE

-1567 RVPSSQCLPS
+1567 HVPSSQCLPS
-1577 GMHPWVP
+1577 GMHPCVP
-1584 LSSILLERTH
+1584 LSSILLERTNP
-1594 SDQCQPSHQPE
+1594 DQCQLSHQPE
-1605 AALGSSAKMVASM
+1605 AALGSSAKLVASM

-1685 RTLDNLCEKVLLNQS
+1685 KTLDNLCEKVLLNQS

-1741 ASTASPAASSSAGRP
+1741 AATASPAASSSAGRP
-1756 LVLTHHIQP
+1756 PVLTHHIQP

-1770 PSPSSPAD
+1770 PSPSSPAG
-1778 PPPHVQPLKVDRPSP
+1778 PLPHVQPLKVDRP
-1793 SSPAGPPPHVQ
+1793 
-1804 PLKVDRL
+1804 

-1847 RGSFGVQSDLARAR
+1847 RGSFGVQSELARAR

-1875 HSMASANQQQL
+1875 QSMASANQQQL

-1891 SMSARTRATPVTP
+1891 SMSARTWATPVTP

-1939 SSSHQIQQVPL
+1939 SSSHQIQQGPL
-1950 LPSSSHPTRLSSP
+1950 LQSSSLPTRLSSP

-1976 PRGLTMTSS
+1976 PRGRLGLHSDPHG
-1985 VSSAASNVLPSRGVG
+1985 VAAPADVVLPIR
-2000 PSASGTLQSDPDPAR
+2000 
-2015 WMNG
+2015 

>member
-318 EVCSTIFYSFE
+318 E
-329 LSVFFIL
+329 
-336 LFMKSRPCS
+336 
-345 FLSLIILPSAW
+345 
-356 KDLVT
+356 DLVT

-566 RDWNPTNDLRVLQ
+566 RFIFLIDSRACVPSIKLSSVDVIIIYCSDWNPTNDLRVLQ

-865 LYELFELPTFGGWSQ
+865 LYELFELP
-880 MACSFSV
+880 
-887 HLLCCCPCH
+887 
-896 LEVGPEGMLPLC
+896 
-908 RGLLNAYV
+908 
-916 GGGGLVG
+916 
-923 IPSCPNSE
+923 
-931 GPAGNRPW
+931 
-939 QLFPVIPFLCNEGS
+939 
-953 LLRILLVQLLCLL
+953 
-966 REWQPVWPWAKRFG
+966 
-980 EDEEGSGAGS
+980 GS

-1101 GCDKSIP
+1101 GC
-1108 KQAGD
+1108 D

>member
-22 GSAATS
+22 GSAATN
-28 AKDPKS
+28 AKDPMS

-59 KPNLRRSNRETK
+59 KPNLRRSKRETK

-78 TSSASTPVPQK
+78 TSSASTPVSQK

-102 PKSSARKLKGSMRK
+102 PKTSARKLKGSTRK

-129 TVSASTASNDATG
+129 TVSASTDSNDSNG

-147 ATPDKAVKREIDEH
+147 ATPDKTVKGEIDEH
-161 DSTKNDASESGT
+161 NSTKNDASESGT

-189 IFKTSSEEYEKSPA
+189 PFKTSSEEYEKSPA

-209 KVHTEDNGSVLRYEE
+209 KVHAEDNGCVLRYEE

-241 NFLEGYTSGLC
+241 KFLEGYTSGLC

-260 TDGLKTDVEK
+260 TDGLK
-270 SEEDKQAY
+270 S
-278 SSQVVNKFWEGYT
+278 
-291 SGQCEAPK
+291 
-299 VILETDG
+299 
-306 LKNDVEKSAPIS
+306 DVEKSAPIS
-318 EVCSTIFYSFE
+318 E
-329 LSVFFIL
+329 
-336 LFMKSRPCS
+336 
-345 FLSLIILPSAW
+345 
-356 KDLVT
+356 DLVT

-371 VDLCSSSPAMD
+371 ADLCSSNPAMD
-382 ATEPTD
+382 ATDPTD
-388 DCSEFALHVAMG
+388 DCSELALNVAMG

-419 VQLEMYCYTLLSNS
+419 VQLEVYCYTLLSNS

-508 RVLILSQSCGGA
+508 RVLILSQSCGEA

-532 NQRFGFES
+532 HQRFGFES

-566 RDWNPTNDLRVLQ
+566 RFIFLIDSRACVPSIKLLSVDVIIIYCSDWNPTNDLRVLQ

-601 EEKALILAKHG
+601 EEKALILAKHD

-649 CLRKDSDAEKLF
+649 CLHKDSDAEKLF

-715 DLPKFWVNL
+715 DLPKFWVDL

-731 WQYITEQAQRSCRKI
+731 WQYITEQAQRSRRKI
-746 QNMEEGNVP
+746 QNMEDGKIP
-755 ADEADEGS
+755 ADEADEAS
-763 TKRRKIAGILDSS
+763 TK
-776 ANVLAGEDQDSI
+776 
-788 LPETNTA
+788 
-795 CSSRRKIAGI
+795 RRKIAGI

-810 NVLAGEDKDSILP
+810 NVLAGEDKDSILR
-823 ETNVTSSSHQI
+823 ETNTTSSSHRKIAGILDSSANVLAGEDKDSILPGTNTASSSHQT

-858 LKPEISK
+858 LKPELSK
-865 LYELFELPTFGGWSQ
+865 LYELFELP
-880 MACSFSV
+880 
-887 HLLCCCPCH
+887 
-896 LEVGPEGMLPLC
+896 
-908 RGLLNAYV
+908 
-916 GGGGLVG
+916 
-923 IPSCPNSE
+923 
-931 GPAGNRPW
+931 
-939 QLFPVIPFLCNEGS
+939 
-953 LLRILLVQLLCLL
+953 
-966 REWQPVWPWAKRFG
+966 
-980 EDEEGSGAGS
+980 GS

-1001 TLKNHQVSKVPKDIL
+1001 TLKNHQVSQVPKDIL

-1072 HRVGRTSKSNQSIS
+1072 HRVGRISKSNQSIS

-1101 GCDKSIP
+1101 GS
-1108 KQAGD
+1108 D

-1202 RHKGVEKLRE
+1202 RHKGVDKLRE

-1217 VEHLRRSQAAPED
+1217 VEHLRRSQADPED
-1230 RGSQRK
+1230 RGGQTK

-1313 VDTATLANCL
+1313 VDTATLANCQ

-1359 IHNGGMPASEGI
+1359 IHNEGMPASDGI
-1371 GLTENTI
+1371 GLTENRT
-1378 SNIFDCI
+1378 SNSFDCI
-1385 DSQGGASLAVQHQV
+1385 DSQGGASLSVQHQV

-1409 NQESSSGDDRRTEH
+1409 NQESSSGDRRRTQH
-1423 VGRQSGV
+1423 VEQQSGV
-1430 GSQPLPGETDQH
+1430 ASQPLPGETDQH
-1442 LGDAEMEVNTGN
+1442 LGDAEMEVNTSN
-1454 GDITQADPPY
+1454 GDNTQADPPC
-1464 LEPQIVVP
+1464 LEPETLAP
-1472 VPSQASLQMSNEV
+1472 VPSQASLQMSKEV
-1485 EAEANLLLQSGQ
+1485 EAEANLVLQSAQ

-1524 QPEMQP
+1524 QPEMEP
-1530 SASREAYMQSDLI
+1530 SASREAYTQADLI

-1567 RVPSSQCLPS
+1567 HVPSSQCLPS

-1685 RTLDNLCEKVLLNQS
+1685 KTIDNLCEKVLLNQS

-1729 ASQQVPP
+1729 ASQQVSPW
-1736 RPSAV
+1736 PSAV

-1756 LVLTHHIQP
+1756 PVLTHHIQP

-1770 PSPSSPAD
+1770 PSPSSPAG
-1778 PPPHVQPLKVDRPSP
+1778 PLPHVQPLKVDRPSP
-1793 SSPAGPPPHVQ
+1793 SSPAGPLQHVQ
-1804 PLKVDRL
+1804 PLKVDRP
-1811 SPSSSPSSQVV
+1811 SPTSSPSSQVV

-1847 RGSFGVQSDLARAR
+1847 RGSFGVQSELARAR

-1891 SMSARTRATPVTP
+1891 SMSAWTRATPVTP

-1950 LPSSSHPTRLSSP
+1950 LPSSSQPTRLSSP

-1985 VSSAASNVLPSRGVG
+1985 VTSAASNVLPSRGVG
-2000 PSASGTLQSDPDPAR
+2000 PSASGTTQSDSDSAR

>member
-89 SIRGRSN
+89 SFRGRSN

-102 PKSSARKLKGSMRK
+102 PKSSARKLKGSTRK

-147 ATPDKAVKREIDEH
+147 ATPDKTVKREIDEH

-318 EVCSTIFYSFE
+318 E
-329 LSVFFIL
+329 
-336 LFMKSRPCS
+336 
-345 FLSLIILPSAW
+345 
-356 KDLVT
+356 DLVT

-508 RVLILSQSCGGA
+508 RVLILSQSCGEA

-532 NQRFGFES
+532 HQRFGFES

-566 RDWNPTNDLRVLQ
+566 RFIFLIDSRACVPSIKLLSVDVIIIYCSDWNPTNDLRVLQ

-601 EEKALILAKHG
+601 EEKALILAKHD

-649 CLRKDSDAEKLF
+649 CLHKDSDAEKLF

-715 DLPKFWVNL
+715 DLPKFWVDL

-731 WQYITEQAQRSCRKI
+731 WQYITEQAQRSRRKI
-746 QNMEEGNVP
+746 QNMEDGKIP
-755 ADEADEGS
+755 ADEADEAS
-763 TKRRKIAGILDSS
+763 TK
-776 ANVLAGEDQDSI
+776 
-788 LPETNTA
+788 
-795 CSSRRKIAGI
+795 RRKIAGI

-810 NVLAGEDKDSILP
+810 NVLAGEDKDSILR
-823 ETNVTSSSHQI
+823 ETNTTSSSHRKIAGILDSSANVLAGEDKDSILPGTNTASSSHQT

-858 LKPEISK
+858 LKPELSK
-865 LYELFELPTFGGWSQ
+865 LYELFELP
-880 MACSFSV
+880 
-887 HLLCCCPCH
+887 
-896 LEVGPEGMLPLC
+896 
-908 RGLLNAYV
+908 
-916 GGGGLVG
+916 
-923 IPSCPNSE
+923 
-931 GPAGNRPW
+931 
-939 QLFPVIPFLCNEGS
+939 
-953 LLRILLVQLLCLL
+953 
-966 REWQPVWPWAKRFG
+966 
-980 EDEEGSGAGS
+980 GS

-1001 TLKNHQVSKVPKDIL
+1001 TLKNHQVSQVPKDIL

-1062 KLRILKKEFS
+1062 KLRVLKKEFS

-1148 LYVPEIHEKQHLSK
+1148 LYVPGIHEKQHLSK

-1378 SNIFDCI
+1378 SDIFDCI

-1454 GDITQADPPY
+1454 GDNTQADPPY

-1594 SDQCQPSHQPE
+1594 SDQCQQSHQPE

-1904 VNIRQSCPQAVPPGN
+1904 VDIRQSCPQAVPPGN

-1985 VSSAASNVLPSRGVG
+1985 VSSAASNVLTSRGVG

>member
-22 GSAATS
+22 GSAATN

-78 TSSASTPVPQK
+78 TSSASTPVSQK
-89 SIRGRSN
+89 SIKGRSN
-96 PSTPGT
+96 LSTPGT
-102 PKSSARKLKGSMRK
+102 PKSSARKLKGSTRK

-129 TVSASTASNDATG
+129 TVSASTASNDANG

-147 ATPDKAVKREIDEH
+147 ATPDKTIKREIDEH

-209 KVHTEDNGSVLRYEE
+209 KVHKEDNGSVLRYEE

-241 NFLEGYTSGLC
+241 KPLEGYTSGLC

-270 SEEDKQAY
+270 PEEDKQAY

-318 EVCSTIFYSFE
+318 E
-329 LSVFFIL
+329 
-336 LFMKSRPCS
+336 
-345 FLSLIILPSAW
+345 
-356 KDLVT
+356 
-361 LSSPVQAHMT
+361 AHMT
-371 VDLCSSSPAMD
+371 ADLCSSSSAMD
-382 ATEPTD
+382 ATDPTD

-419 VQLEMYCYTLLSNS
+419 VQLEVYCYTLLSNS

-508 RVLILSQSCGGA
+508 RVLILSQSSGGA
-520 GNPMGDILDDFV
+520 GNPMGNILDDFV
-532 NQRFGFES
+532 HQRFGFES

-566 RDWNPTNDLRVLQ
+566 RFIFLIDSRACVPSIKLSSVDVIIIYCSDWNPTNDLRVLQ

-601 EEKALILAKHG
+601 EEKALIFAKHD

-685 AISQAHLSGPFYSRD
+685 AISQAHMSGPFYSRD

-731 WQYITEQAQRSCRKI
+731 WQYITEQAQRSRRKI
-746 QNMEEGNVP
+746 QNMEEGKIP
-755 ADEADEGS
+755 ADEADEAS

-776 ANVLAGEDQDSI
+776 ANVLAGSDKDSI
-788 LPETNTA
+788 LPETNTT
-795 CSSRRKIAGI
+795 SSSHRKIAGI

-823 ETNVTSSSHQI
+823 ETNTTSSSHQI

-858 LKPEISK
+858 LKPELSK
-865 LYELFELPTFGGWSQ
+865 LYELFELP
-880 MACSFSV
+880 
-887 HLLCCCPCH
+887 
-896 LEVGPEGMLPLC
+896 
-908 RGLLNAYV
+908 
-916 GGGGLVG
+916 
-923 IPSCPNSE
+923 
-931 GPAGNRPW
+931 
-939 QLFPVIPFLCNEGS
+939 
-953 LLRILLVQLLCLL
+953 
-966 REWQPVWPWAKRFG
+966 
-980 EDEEGSGAGS
+980 GS

-1001 TLKNHQVSKVPKDIL
+1001 TLNNHQVSQVPKDIL

-1072 HRVGRTSKSNQSIS
+1072 HRVGRISKSNQSIS

-1101 GCDKSIP
+1101 RS
-1108 KQAGD
+1108 D
-1113 KSIPKQAASVGGNE
+1113 KSIPKQAASVGGNG

-1202 RHKGVEKLRE
+1202 RHKGVDKLRE

-1217 VEHLRRSQAAPED
+1217 VEHLRRSQADPED
-1230 RGSQRK
+1230 RGGQTK

-1265 MVWTKELQLK
+1265 MVWTNELQLK

-1313 VDTATLANCL
+1313 VDTATLANCQ
-1323 QSLHET
+1323 QSLQET

-1359 IHNGGMPASEGI
+1359 IHNEGMPASDGI
-1371 GLTENTI
+1371 GLTENRI
-1378 SNIFDCI
+1378 SNSFDCI
-1385 DSQGGASLAVQHQV
+1385 DSQGGASLSVQHQV

-1409 NQESSSGDDRRTEH
+1409 NQESSSGDRRRTEH
-1423 VGRQSGV
+1423 VEQQSGV
-1430 GSQPLPGETDQH
+1430 ASQPLPGETDQH

-1454 GDITQADPPY
+1454 GDNTQADPPY
-1464 LEPQIVVP
+1464 LEPQTVAP
-1472 VPSQASLQMSNEV
+1472 VPSQASLQMSKEV
-1485 EAEANLLLQSGQ
+1485 EAEANLLLQSAQ

-1509 AEQVDRSGMIPAQTL
+1509 AEQVDHSGMIPAQTL

-1530 SASREAYMQSDLI
+1530 SASREPYMQSDLI

-1553 TELSQRNVE
+1553 AELSQRDVE
-1562 QASLY
+1562 QASFY

-1584 LSSILLERTH
+1584 LPSILLERTH
-1594 SDQCQPSHQPE
+1594 PDQCQLSHQPE
-1605 AALGSSAKMVASM
+1605 AALGSSAKLVAPL

-1676 QDSTHLQQT
+1676 QDSTLLQQT
-1685 RTLDNLCEKVLLNQS
+1685 KTLDNLCEKVLLNQS

-1756 LVLTHHIQP
+1756 PVLTHHIQP

-1770 PSPSSPAD
+1770 PSPSSPAGPLPHVQPLKVD
-1778 PPPHVQPLKVDRPSP
+1778 RPLPSSSPAGPLQHVQPLKVDRPSP
-1793 SSPAGPPPHVQ
+1793 T
-1804 PLKVDRL
+1804 
-1811 SPSSSPSSQVV
+1811 SSPSSQVV

-1847 RGSFGVQSDLARAR
+1847 RGSFGVQSELARAR

-1875 HSMASANQQQL
+1875 HSMGSANQQQL

-1891 SMSARTRATPVTP
+1891 SMSAWTRATPVTP

-1950 LPSSSHPTRLSSP
+1950 LPSSSQPTRLSSP

-2000 PSASGTLQSDPDPAR
+2000 PSASGTTQSDSDSAR

>member
-89 SIRGRSN
+89 SFRGRSN

-102 PKSSARKLKGSMRK
+102 PKSSARKLKGSTRK

-147 ATPDKAVKREIDEH
+147 ATPDKTVKREIDEH

-318 EVCSTIFYSFE
+318 E
-329 LSVFFIL
+329 
-336 LFMKSRPCS
+336 
-345 FLSLIILPSAW
+345 
-356 KDLVT
+356 
-361 LSSPVQAHMT
+361 AHMT

-566 RDWNPTNDLRVLQ
+566 RFIFLIDSRACVPSIKLSSVDVIIIYCSDWNPTNDLRVLQ

-865 LYELFELPTFGGWSQ
+865 LYELFELP
-880 MACSFSV
+880 
-887 HLLCCCPCH
+887 
-896 LEVGPEGMLPLC
+896 
-908 RGLLNAYV
+908 
-916 GGGGLVG
+916 
-923 IPSCPNSE
+923 
-931 GPAGNRPW
+931 
-939 QLFPVIPFLCNEGS
+939 
-953 LLRILLVQLLCLL
+953 
-966 REWQPVWPWAKRFG
+966 
-980 EDEEGSGAGS
+980 GS

-1001 TLKNHQVSKVPKDIL
+1001 TLKNHQVSQVPKDIL

-1062 KLRILKKEFS
+1062 KLRVLKKEFS

-1148 LYVPEIHEKQHLSK
+1148 LYVPGIHEKQHLSK

-1378 SNIFDCI
+1378 SDIFDCI

-1454 GDITQADPPY
+1454 GDNTQADPPY

-1594 SDQCQPSHQPE
+1594 SDQCQQSHQPE

-1904 VNIRQSCPQAVPPGN
+1904 VDIRQSCPQAVPPGN

-1985 VSSAASNVLPSRGVG
+1985 VSSAASNVLTSRGVG